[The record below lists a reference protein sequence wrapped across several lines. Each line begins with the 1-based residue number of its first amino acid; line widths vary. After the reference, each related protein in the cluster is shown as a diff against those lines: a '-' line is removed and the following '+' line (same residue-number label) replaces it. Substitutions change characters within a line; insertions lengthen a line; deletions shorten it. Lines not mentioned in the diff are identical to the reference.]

1 MTHTQTGLS
10 QPTGKQLCN
19 SIYINVGPFVL
30 KFPLMF
36 WRHEHKQ
43 WNAYV
48 WVLDKAISHS
58 LIIPFINLVVDIVHI
73 KNAKVLQVTYTTT
86 E

>member
-1 MTHTQTGLS
+1 
-10 QPTGKQLCN
+10 
-19 SIYINVGPFVL
+19 
-30 KFPLMF
+30 MF

-58 LIIPFINLVVDIVHI
+58 LIIAFINLVVDIVHI